1 MKKNYFLA
9 ALFMVVF
16 MTGCVDT
23 KRVTELS
30 DQIKRLESQVLKE
43 RQDNAELSTF
53 RFSLESQF
61 KQKSDQYVKCSEDN
75 KETIETLGDKYNNL
89 VNDFNKIQAS
99 YKQLNN
105 TFESSKENSSR
116 QINELEEKL
125 RMIKLSR
132 TKRK

>member
-1 MKKNYFLA
+1 MRINYFFA
-9 ALFMVVF
+9 AFFMVVF

-75 KETIETLGDKYNNL
+75 KETIETLGEKYNNL
-89 VNDFNKIQAS
+89 VQDFNKIQSS
-99 YKQLNN
+99 YKQLNS
-105 TFESSKENSSR
+105 TFESSKENSTR

-125 RMIKLSR
+125 RLIKLSR

>member
-1 MKKNYFLA
+1 
-9 ALFMVVF
+9 MVVF

-75 KETIETLGDKYNNL
+75 KETIETLGEKYNNL
-89 VNDFNKIQAS
+89 VQDFNKIQSS
-99 YKQLNN
+99 YKQLNS
-105 TFESSKENSSR
+105 TFESSKENSTR

-125 RMIKLSR
+125 RLIKLSR